1 MSDPQ
6 LLHSSRDIALLCAP
20 LVAFCISFCTSMAG
34 VSGAF
39 LLLPFQ
45 VSILGFT
52 SPSVSATNFLFNV
65 IGCPGGI
72 IRFIREERMVW
83 PLALWITGGTLPGIF
98 LGYYLR
104 VRYLPDPELFKYFVG
119 AVLLYIGLL
128 LLHSS
133 LKMTAPAAKRRSAHF
148 IISSLSSNLSS
159 ITYRFQEEQVVI
171 KTMPLTLF
179 SLVVG
184 IIGGVYGV
192 GGGALMAPFCVTV
205 LRIPV
210 YTLAAS
216 TLFSTFIASI
226 FGVAFYSLV
235 PFNNGLTAPPD
246 WLLGILLGAGGLTGM
261 YCGARFQKKIS
272 EKWIKLLLSGI
283 ILGVAGKYL
292 FPLFV

>member
-6 LLHSSRDIALLCAP
+6 LLHSSRDIALLLAP
-20 LVAFCISFCTSMAG
+20 LFAFCISFCTSMAG

-52 SPSVSATNFLFNV
+52 SPAVSATNFLFNV

-72 IRFIREERMVW
+72 IRFIREQRMVW
-83 PLALWITGGTLPGIF
+83 PLALWISGGTLPGIF
-98 LGYYLR
+98 VGYYLR
-104 VRYLPDPELFKYFVG
+104 VRFLPDPRIFKYFVG
-119 AVLLYIGLL
+119 TVLLYIGLL
-128 LLHSS
+128 LLHNC
-133 LKMTAPAAKRRSAHF
+133 LKMKKTAPGAPGNF
-148 IISSLSSNLSS
+148 VINSLSSNSRA
-159 ITYRFQEEQVVI
+159 IHYHFQDKPVVI
-171 KTMPLTLF
+171 NTLPLALF
-179 SLVVG
+179 SLGVG

-205 LRIPV
+205 LKIPV

-226 FGVAFYSLV
+226 FGVLFYSLI
-235 PFNNGLTAPPD
+235 PLAGGQTAPPD
-246 WLLGILLGAGGLTGM
+246 WILGICLGAGGLAGM
-261 YCGARFQKKIS
+261 YCGAQFQKKIS

-283 ILGVAGKYL
+283 ILSVAGKYL
-292 FPLFV
+292 FPLFF